1 MISSKFIAKNTK
13 NKQTRTLKEQN
24 YAVFLQKLGYTFK
37 QPDLLREALTHRSL
51 GFPNN
56 ERFEFLGDSVL
67 NCAVSTLLFKRFPSL
82 PEGDLTRLR
91 ANFVNQQALHQLAST
106 LGIGELILLGEGER
120 KSGGHCRP
128 SILANAVEAII
139 GAIYLESGFTAVE
152 QVVAA
157 LYEPLIRQRQLG
169 PDTSGKDP
177 KTLLQEYLQSHKI
190 ALPEYSVLS
199 AQGDPHAQ
207 VFQVECVIP
216 RFDIRTRGKG
226 TSRRRAEQEAA
237 RQAYELAIVRH

>member
-1 MISSKFIAKNTK
+1 MISSAPVVHNTK
-13 NKQTRTLKEQN
+13 NKQIKILKERD
-24 YAVFLQKLGYTFK
+24 YTLFSQKLGYLFK
-37 QPDLLREALTHRSL
+37 QPDLLQEALTHRSC
-51 GFPNN
+51 GFPHN

-91 ANFVNQQALHQLAST
+91 ANFVNQQALHQLASV

-120 KSGGHCRP
+120 KSGGHRRP

-139 GAIYLESGFTAVE
+139 GAIYLESGFAMVE
-152 QVVAA
+152 QIVAA
-157 LYEPLIRQRQLG
+157 LYEPLIKQLG
-169 PDTSGKDP
+169 PDITSKDP
-177 KTLLQEYLQSHKI
+177 KTRLQEFLQSRKI

-199 AQGDPHAQ
+199 AQGDPHTQ
-207 VFQVECVIP
+207 IFQVECVISK
-216 RFDIRTRGKG
+216 FGIRTTGEG

>member
-1 MISSKFIAKNTK
+1 MTSSKPVVRNIK
-13 NKQTRTLKEQN
+13 NKRIKILKEQS
-24 YAVFLQKLGYTFK
+24 YTLLSQKLGYFFK
-37 QPDLLREALTHRSL
+37 QSELLQEALTHRSC
-51 GFPNN
+51 GFPHN

-91 ANFVNQQALHQLAST
+91 ANFVNQQALHQLASA

-139 GAIYLESGFTAVE
+139 GAIYLESGFTTVE
-152 QVVAA
+152 RIIAD
-157 LYEPLIRQRQLG
+157 LYEPLIEQLG
-169 PDTSGKDP
+169 PDITSKDP
-177 KTLLQEYLQSHKI
+177 KTQLQEFLQGRKI

-207 VFQVECVIP
+207 IFQVECVISK
-216 RFDIRTRGKG
+216 FDIRTKGEG

-237 RQAYELAIVRH
+237 RQAYDLAIVRH